1 MHRTATTTSK
11 ATLASAVLLAV
22 VISAPAAHADDQHTA
37 GSVEPH
43 DRICAQATFPDGTKS
58 PLICIPNPL

>member
-1 MHRTATTTSK
+1 MHRPSTSLTA
-11 ATLASAVLLAV
+11 LAAAAVCAA
-22 VISAPAAHADDQHTA
+22 VISAPAAHAHDQATA
-37 GSVEPH
+37 SSGEPH

>member
-1 MHRTATTTSK
+1 MHRPTRTVA
-11 ATLASAVLLAV
+11 ALAAAFFAV
-22 VISAPAAHADDQHTA
+22 VISALTAHADDQTVA
-37 GSVEPH
+37 SGTEPH